1 MNAQNSIP
9 KPLVDLN
16 QWFIVSFVILSWVLQ
31 LPWLLWIPFFAVLS
45 GALFK
50 FNPVMK
56 IGRLFLKNEVNSYR
70 PEDAGQQRFNAVI
83 AAGCL
88 GTALLCELLHW
99 RIGFYLFS
107 GMVLLAASIALA
119 GFCIGC
125 FIRYQWQR
133 QQYKRK
139 IIKE

>member
-1 MNAQNSIP
+1 MSVQHTIP

-16 QWFIVSFVILSWVLQ
+16 QWFIVTFVIFSWVFQLQ
-31 LPWLLWIPFFAVLS
+31 WLLWIPFVTVLS

-50 FNPVMK
+50 YNPVMK
-56 IGRLFLKNEVNSYR
+56 IGRLFLRKEADAYR

-83 AAGCL
+83 AAFCL
-88 GTALLCELLHW
+88 GTALISGLFHW
-99 RIGFYLFS
+99 TIGFYVFS

-133 QQYKRK
+133 LQYKQK